1 MTGAH
6 PSFDPWRHVD
16 ADDDL
21 VADFLA
27 GSLET
32 VVEAGGWIHP
42 AARLV
47 VRGGH
52 GRVTCEG
59 DSGQPLLSV
68 PREAIMRIAQADWGI
83 EADELVLLRLPEDVT
98 DVEREL
104 LLLQVAFHNSR
115 GALPA
120 LVRAHPVLAPDLPPP
135 CIAATRGLVP
145 DFRVQQV
152 TAVDV
157 FWGTRAFR
165 LPVGVDAS
173 VEPAAVPLID
183 LLDHRVGGA
192 TPDWTGD
199 GFRVDVSR
207 PTDRAECFL
216 DYGMTRDA
224 LEMAVVY
231 GFVDT
236 SVQIARSA
244 PVVVEV
250 PGIGLVT
257 VSGDGRTE
265 SGSTLRP
272 TVTTPRDGVRI
283 SHIVFDPAS
292 RIGVN
297 PPEGPVP
304 VAALTAIAE
313 ENLRLLEELR
323 AACPATSAGEV
334 LSAAAAHQAG
344 VIRAALG

>member
-1 MTGAH
+1 MTGAL

-32 VVEAGGWIHP
+32 VIEAGGWIHP
-42 AARLV
+42 GARLV
-47 VRGGH
+47 VQGGH
-52 GRVTCEG
+52 GRVMCEG
-59 DSGQPLLSV
+59 DPGQPLLSV
-68 PREAIMRIAQADWGI
+68 PREAIVRIAQADWGV
-83 EADELVLLRLPEDVT
+83 DSDGLVLLRAPQDAS

-120 LVRAHPVLAPDLPPP
+120 LIRTHPVLATDLTLS
-135 CIAATRGLVP
+135 CIAAVRALVP
-145 DFRVQQV
+145 AFRAEPV
-152 TAVDV
+152 TPVDV

-165 LPVGVDAS
+165 LPVGVDTS

-183 LLDHRVGGA
+183 LLDHHVGGA
-192 TPDWTGD
+192 TPDWTGS

-207 PTDRAECFL
+207 PSDGAECFL

-236 SVQIARSA
+236 SARIARSA
-244 PVVVEV
+244 PVIVEV
-250 PGIGLVT
+250 PGLGVVT

-265 SGSTLRP
+265 SGTTVP
-272 TVTTPRDGVRI
+272 PMVTTSGEGVRV
-283 SHIVFDPAS
+283 SHVVFDPESHRDADA
-292 RIGVN
+292 
-297 PPEGPVP
+297 PEGRLPVE
-304 VAALTAIAE
+304 ALTAIAE
-313 ENLRLLEELR
+313 ENLRLLQELR
-323 AACPATSAGEV
+323 AACPATPAGEV
-334 LSAAAAHQAG
+334 LSAAAALQAG
-344 VIRAALG
+344 VITAALA

>member
-1 MTGAH
+1 VTGAH

-27 GSLET
+27 GSLEA

-52 GRVTCEG
+52 ARVTCEG
-59 DSGQPLLSV
+59 DPGQPLLNV
-68 PREAIMRIAQADWGI
+68 PREAIMRIAQADWGV
-83 EADELVLLRLPEDVT
+83 DSDGLVLLEPPEDVT

-120 LVRAHPVLAPDLPPP
+120 LSRAHPILVPDLPPP

-165 LPVGVDAS
+165 LPVGVNAS

-183 LLDHRVGGA
+183 LLDHHVGGA
-192 TPDWTGD
+192 TPDWTGN

-207 PTDRAECFL
+207 PTDRSDCFL

-244 PVVVEV
+244 PVTVEV

-265 SGSTLRP
+265 RGATPPP
-272 TVTTPRDGVRI
+272 TVTTSREGVRI
-283 SHIVFDPAS
+283 SHVVFDPAS
-292 RIGVN
+292 LIGVD
-297 PPEGPVP
+297 PPEGPVL
-304 VAALTAIAE
+304 VAALTAIAV
-313 ENLRLLEELR
+313 ENLRLLQELR
-323 AACPATSAGEV
+323 ATCPATPAGEV

-344 VIRAALG
+344 VISAALA